1 MSKEKKNII
10 TLTSEDGDINVEVV
24 DQTVIDGTTYLL
36 VADVTDDEEDSDC
49 YILKEILNNDSD
61 FVDYEVVSDEE
72 ADSVFDVFS
81 GMLSDSIE
89 LKK

>member
-1 MSKEKKNII
+1 MTKEKKNII

-24 DQTVIDGTTYLL
+24 AQTVIDGTTYLL
-36 VADVTDDEEDSDC
+36 VADVTDDDEDSDC

>member
-36 VADVTDDEEDSDC
+36 VADVTDDDEDSDC

>member
-61 FVDYEVVSDEE
+61 FVDYEVVSDE
-72 ADSVFDVFS
+72 
-81 GMLSDSIE
+81 
-89 LKK
+89 